1 MQQHKQLRCV
11 SSPLALQQQQ
21 QQQQLAKGAAATAA
35 VQQQQPR
42 LRLLQLLLPQTS

>member
-11 SSPLALQQQQ
+11 SSPLALQQQ